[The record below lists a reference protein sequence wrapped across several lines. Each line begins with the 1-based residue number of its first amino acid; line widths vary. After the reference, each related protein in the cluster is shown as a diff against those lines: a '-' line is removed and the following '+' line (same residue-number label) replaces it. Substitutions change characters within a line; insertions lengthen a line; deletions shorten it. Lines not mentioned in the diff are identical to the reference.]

1 VERETIDW
9 KTRVAPRRGVSHTA
23 SLEVADGRRFRVLVT
38 NLSYTG
44 CQLLSEQRLEIGQ
57 TVGLSLPGRGSM
69 DAQVRWTAG
78 DCYGLQFLL
87 GQSTVEDR
95 RARIGV

>member
-1 VERETIDW
+1 MEREPIDW
-9 KTRVAPRRGVSHTA
+9 KSRVAPRRGVSHTA
-23 SLEVADGRRFRVLVT
+23 TLQIADGRRFRALVT

-44 CQLLSEQRLEIGQ
+44 CQLLSEHSLVVGE
-57 TVGLSLPGRGSM
+57 TVSLMLPGRGSM

-78 DCYGLQFLL
+78 DCSGLQFLL
-87 GQSTVEDR
+87 GQSTAEDR